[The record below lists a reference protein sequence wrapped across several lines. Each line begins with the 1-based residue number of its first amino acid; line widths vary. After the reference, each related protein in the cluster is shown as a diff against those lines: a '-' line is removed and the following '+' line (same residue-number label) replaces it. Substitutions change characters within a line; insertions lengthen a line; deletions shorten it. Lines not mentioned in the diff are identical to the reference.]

1 MEWSTGWEEVKKTVV
16 RGLDFTEE
24 VVHGRVY
31 KGLHLNNLFRET
43 VANRSFQQCIHPLF

>member
-24 VVHGRVY
+24 IVHGRVY
-31 KGLHLNNLFRET
+31 KGLYLKNLFGET
-43 VANRSFQQCIHPLF
+43 IAKRSFQKCISPLF